1 MVREA
6 RGRHDHAR
14 LSAGKPSATVG
25 SCTSSMGFGTM
36 RTGFGTIL
44 PEVTNERRDHDEPAS
59 EPADPRDPVPPM
71 SDVTAPEPDDLVLA
85 ADFPAVTRQQ
95 WQRLVGKVLGVD
107 GDSPERGL
115 ATITGDGIEIEPL
128 YVADADRPS
137 PGLPG
142 RPPFVRGRGPAG
154 HRSGWDVR
162 QRHEH
167 PDPAVAREQIM
178 EDLEG
183 GVSSLWL
190 GLGDGR
196 IPVESLPDVL
206 AETYLDLAP
215 IVLDAGERFADAAD
229 VFLAVAAGRGVPAG
243 ALAGCLGADPL
254 GVLARTGAGAGVL
267 SADPAAAGLTAAA
280 ELARS
285 CAADFPGVRAIVVDA
300 LPYHEAGGTDAEEL
314 GCAVAAGLEYL
325 RAMRAVGLSADAA
338 FGQLEFRYAATAD
351 QFATIAKLRAARRVW
366 ARVAQQCGVTSDAG
380 GQWQH
385 AVSSWTMLTR
395 RDPWNNILRATLA
408 CFAAGVGGADA
419 ITVAPFDAA
428 IGQPDRLARRVAR
441 NVHALLVEESHVA
454 RVIDP
459 AGGSWYVEDL
469 TEQLAAKAWAWFQ
482 EIERSGGLRAA
493 LAAGVIA
500 DRLAA
505 SREKRRDA
513 LARRREAVTG
523 VSEFPLIGETLL
535 SRSAGP
541 RPANG
546 ANGQGGWGAGAS
558 HARGLPRIRW
568 SQWHEELRDRADVHA
583 LATGSPPTL
592 TLAPLDTSRGSTA
605 QTDRVRAL
613 LAPAGITTVTAGPAV
628 GPTSVIIVCGGTD
641 ATADEVRAAVD
652 RARGQGASTVVV
664 AAGDPQA
671 PVPGAAERI
680 IDDMDVLAFCGRML
694 DALGVGR

>member
-1 MVREA
+1 
-6 RGRHDHAR
+6 
-14 LSAGKPSATVG
+14 
-25 SCTSSMGFGTM
+25 
-36 RTGFGTIL
+36 
-44 PEVTNERRDHDEPAS
+44 VTNERCDHDQPAT
-59 EPADPRDPVPPM
+59 EPADSFDPVLRM
-71 SDVTAPEPDDLVLA
+71 TDVTAPDSGDLVLA
-85 ADFPAVTRQQ
+85 AEFPAATRQQ
-95 WQRLVGKVLGVD
+95 WQRLVAKVIGVD
-107 GDSPERGL
+107 GDVDSPERKL
-115 ATITGDGIEIEPL
+115 ATVTGDGIEIEPL
-128 YVADADRPS
+128 YVGDGGRPATGY
-137 PGLPG
+137 PGQ
-142 RPPFVRGRGPAG
+142 PPFVRGRGPAG
-154 HRSGWDVR
+154 NRGGWDVR

-215 IVLDAGERFADAAD
+215 IILDAGAQFAHAAEVYLD
-229 VFLAVAAGRGVPAG
+229 VAAARGVPVG

-254 GVLARTGAGAGVL
+254 GVLARTGIGADDSAGAGNGADADQ
-267 SADPAAAGLTAAA
+267 ADPDAATPRNAVAGLTAAVD
-280 ELARS
+280 LARR
-285 CAADFPGVRAIVVDA
+285 CAAGFPGLRAIVVDA

-314 GCAVAAGLEYL
+314 GCALAAGLEYL
-325 RAMRAVGLSADAA
+325 RAMRAAGLPAEAA

-385 AVSSWTMLTR
+385 AVSSWSMLTR

-408 CFAAGVGGADA
+408 CFSAGVGGADA

-441 NVHALLVEESHVA
+441 NVHALLVEESQVA

-469 TEQLAAKAWAWFQ
+469 TDQLAVKAWAWFQ

-493 LAAGVIA
+493 LATGLIAG
-500 DRLAA
+500 RLAA
-505 SREKRRDA
+505 SREQRRDA
-513 LARRREAVTG
+513 LATRREAVTG
-523 VSEFPLIGETLL
+523 VSEFPLVGETLL
-535 SRSAGP
+535 SRPAAAGP
-541 RPANG
+541 AVGPA
-546 ANGQGGWGAGAS
+546 
-558 HARGLPRIRW
+558 GLPRIRW
-568 SQWHEELRDRADVHA
+568 SQWYEELRDRADVHA

-592 TLAPLDTSRGSTA
+592 TLAPLDASRASVARAGQVS
-605 QTDRVRAL
+605 AL
-613 LAPAGITTVTAGPAV
+613 LAPAGITTVTVSGAADAATGDGATPGPA
-628 GPTSVIIVCGGTD
+628 SVVIVCGGPD
-641 ATADEVRAAVD
+641 AGADEVRAAVD
-652 RARGQGASTVVV
+652 RARHEGASTIVV

-680 IDDMDVLAFCGRML
+680 VDDMDVLAFSARML
-694 DALGVGR
+694 DALGVQR

>member
-1 MVREA
+1 
-6 RGRHDHAR
+6 
-14 LSAGKPSATVG
+14 
-25 SCTSSMGFGTM
+25 
-36 RTGFGTIL
+36 
-44 PEVTNERRDHDEPAS
+44 VTNERRDHDEPVFEA
-59 EPADPRDPVPPM
+59 ADPRDRVPRM
-71 SDVTAPEPDDLVLA
+71 TDVTAQGADDLMLA
-85 ADFPAVTRQQ
+85 GEFPAVTRQQ
-95 WQRLVGKVLGVD
+95 WQRLVAKVLGVD
-107 GDSPERGL
+107 GDSPEREL
-115 ATITGDGIEIEPL
+115 ATVTGDGIEIAPL
-128 YVADADRPS
+128 YVGDDSRLS
-137 PGLPG
+137 PGFPG
-142 RPPFVRGRGPAG
+142 QPPFVRGRAAG
-154 HRSGWDVR
+154 GNRSGWDVR

-215 IVLDAGERFADAAD
+215 IVLDAGERFAEAAD

-254 GVLARTGAGAGVL
+254 GVLARTGAGAGAGAGVPP
-267 SADPAAAGLTAAA
+267 ADLAAAGLTAAA
-280 ELARS
+280 DLARR
-285 CAADFPGVRAIVVDA
+285 CAADFPGLRAIVVDA

-314 GCAVAAGLEYL
+314 GCSLAAGLEYL
-325 RAMRAVGLSADAA
+325 RAMRAAGLSAGAA

-366 ARVAQQCGVTSDAG
+366 ARVAQQCGVTSDAA

-385 AVSSWTMLTR
+385 AVSSWSMLTR

-408 CFAAGVGGADA
+408 CFSAGVGGADA

-469 TEQLAAKAWAWFQ
+469 TEQLAVKAWAWFR

-493 LAAGVIA
+493 LAAGLVA

-505 SREKRRDA
+505 SRDERRDA

-535 SRSAGP
+535 KRPAGP
-541 RPANG
+541 RQAARPADSP
-546 ANGQGGWGAGAS
+546 A
-558 HARGLPRIRW
+558 GLPRIRW

-592 TLAPLDTSRGSTA
+592 TLAPLDASRASAARAGQVT
-605 QTDRVRAL
+605 AL
-613 LAPAGITTVTAGPAV
+613 LAPAGITTVTVGAAADGPAAP
-628 GPTSVIIVCGGTD
+628 GDGATPDPSSVVVVCGSPE
-641 ATADEVRAAVD
+641 ASADEVRAAVD

-664 AAGDPQA
+664 AAGNPQA

-694 DALGVGR
+694 DALGVQR

>member
-1 MVREA
+1 M
-6 RGRHDHAR
+6 
-14 LSAGKPSATVG
+14 T
-25 SCTSSMGFGTM
+25 
-36 RTGFGTIL
+36 
-44 PEVTNERRDHDEPAS
+44 
-59 EPADPRDPVPPM
+59 
-71 SDVTAPEPDDLVLA
+71 DVTAPDSDDLVLA
-85 ADFPAVTRQQ
+85 AEFPAATRQQ
-95 WQRLVGKVLGVD
+95 WQRLVAKVIGVD
-107 GDSPERGL
+107 GDVDSPERKL
-115 ATITGDGIEIEPL
+115 ATVTGDGIEIEPL
-128 YVADADRPS
+128 YVGDAGRPVTGY
-137 PGLPG
+137 PGQ
-142 RPPFVRGRGPAG
+142 PPFVRGRGPAG
-154 HRSGWDVR
+154 NRSGWDVR

-215 IVLDAGERFADAAD
+215 IVLDAGPRFAEAAQAYLD
-229 VFLAVAAGRGVPAG
+229 VATGRGVPAG

-254 GVLARTGAGAGVL
+254 GVAARTGVDA
-267 SADPAAAGLTAAA
+267 ADGPAVAVGLTAAA
-280 ELARS
+280 ELARR
-285 CAADFPGVRAIVVDA
+285 CAADFPGVRAIAVDA

-314 GCAVAAGLEYL
+314 GCALATGLEYL
-325 RAMRAVGLSADAA
+325 RAMRAAGLPAEAA

-351 QFATIAKLRAARRVW
+351 QFATIAKLRAGRRVW
-366 ARVAQQCGVTSDAG
+366 ARVAQQCGITSDAG

-385 AVSSWTMLTR
+385 AVSSWSMLTR

-441 NVHALLVEESHVA
+441 NVHALLIEESHVA

-469 TEQLAAKAWAWFQ
+469 SEQLAVKAWAWFQ

-493 LAAGVIA
+493 LATGLIAG
-500 DRLAA
+500 RLTA
-505 SREKRRDA
+505 SREQRRDA
-513 LARRREAVTG
+513 LATRREAVTG
-523 VSEFPLIGETLL
+523 VSEFPLVGETLL
-535 SRSAGP
+535 SRPAAAGP
-541 RPANG
+541 AVG
-546 ANGQGGWGAGAS
+546 SA
-558 HARGLPRIRW
+558 GLPRIRW

-592 TLAPLDTSRGSTA
+592 TLAPLDGSRASVA
-605 QTDRVRAL
+605 QTERVAAL
-613 LAPAGITTVTAGPAV
+613 LAPGGIKTVTDAAAGAATGHEAIRGPA
-628 GPTSVIIVCGGTD
+628 SVVIVCGGPD
-641 ATADEVRAAVD
+641 AGADEVRAAVD
-652 RARGQGASTVVV
+652 GARHRGASTAVV

-680 IDDMDVLAFCGRML
+680 VDDMDVLAFSARML
-694 DALGVGR
+694 DALGVQR

>member
-1 MVREA
+1 
-6 RGRHDHAR
+6 
-14 LSAGKPSATVG
+14 
-25 SCTSSMGFGTM
+25 M

-71 SDVTAPEPDDLVLA
+71 TDVTAPESDDLVLA
-85 ADFPAVTRQQ
+85 GEFPAVTRQQ
-95 WQRLVGKVLGVD
+95 WQRLVAKVLGVD
-107 GDSPERGL
+107 GDAPEREL
-115 ATITGDGIEIEPL
+115 ATVTADGIEIEPL
-128 YVADADRPS
+128 YVGD
-137 PGLPG
+137 GG
-142 RPPFVRGRGPAG
+142 RPAVGYPGQSPFVRGRGPAG
-154 HRSGWDVR
+154 HRGGWDVR

-167 PDPAVAREQIM
+167 RDPAVAREQIM

-183 GVSSLWL
+183 GVTSLWL
-190 GLGDGR
+190 GLGNGR
-196 IPVESLPDVL
+196 IPVDALPDVL

-215 IVLDAGERFADAAD
+215 IVLDAGDRFDEAARVYFD
-229 VFLAVAAGRGVPAG
+229 VAAGRGVPPG
-243 ALAGCLGADPL
+243 ALAGSLGADPL
-254 GVLARTGAGAGVL
+254 GVMARTGVETGLAGPATVAGL
-267 SADPAAAGLTAAA
+267 STVTPLDAAVDHTAATGLAAAAD
-280 ELARS
+280 LARR

-314 GCAVAAGLEYL
+314 GCSLAAGLEYL
-325 RAMRAVGLSADAA
+325 RAMRAAGLSAEAA
-338 FGQLEFRYAATAD
+338 FGQLEFRFAATAD

-366 ARVAQQCGVTSDAG
+366 ARVAQQCGVTSDVA

-385 AVSSWTMLTR
+385 AVSSWSMLTR

-408 CFAAGVGGADA
+408 CFAAGVAGADA

-469 TEQLAAKAWAWFQ
+469 TEQLAVKAWAWFQ

-493 LAAGVIA
+493 LAAGIVA

-505 SREKRRDA
+505 SRDERRDA

-535 SRSAGP
+535 SRPAAA
-541 RPANG
+541 RPAE
-546 ANGQGGWGAGAS
+546 GGG
-558 HARGLPRIRW
+558 GLPRIRW
-568 SQWHEELRDRADVHA
+568 SQWYEELRDRADVHA

-592 TLAPLDTSRGSTA
+592 MLAPIDASRASAARAGQVT
-605 QTDRVRAL
+605 AL
-613 LAPAGITTVTAGPAV
+613 LAPAGITTVPVSSPADA
-628 GPTSVIIVCGGTD
+628 PSVVVVCGTAD
-641 ATADEVRAAVD
+641 ASADEVRAAVD

-694 DALGVGR
+694 DALGVQR